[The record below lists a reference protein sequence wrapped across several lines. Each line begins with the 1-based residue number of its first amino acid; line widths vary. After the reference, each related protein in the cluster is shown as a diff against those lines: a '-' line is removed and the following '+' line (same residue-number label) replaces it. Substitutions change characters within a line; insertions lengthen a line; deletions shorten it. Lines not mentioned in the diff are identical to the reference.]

1 LIFCAKKT
9 ARLTIRKIS
18 KFEIQ
23 KKKLDF
29 AQTFKDESG
38 DNFKTFYRDRSRF

>member
-1 LIFCAKKT
+1 M

-38 DNFKTFYRDRSRF
+38 DNFKSFCGDRFGFKRIF